1 MALSGQLPQL
11 WESPPL
17 AAAADAAAA
26 QHEEASLSVCLVCV
40 CVCCIMES
48 CLYGVESSF
57 SSSQT
62 TTKAYQKQDAFDHC
76 LIANDWLMMRTWGCG
91 KDLP

>member
-1 MALSGQLPQL
+1 MQLPQL

-26 QHEEASLSVCLVCV
+26 QHEEASVSVCD
-40 CVCCIMES
+40 VCCIMES

-62 TTKAYQKQDAFDHC
+62 TTKEYLKQDAFGHC